1 MDHTHGFDLSN
12 SSPSQQ
18 LNTSSQSTPR
28 HPPSQFATNFRSQ
41 FSQQQFQSQFHPNL
55 NPNLNPNFIPFNPYG
70 FQPHF
75 NHLNIGGPY
84 EANWNLSPN
93 RGFGRGAAVE
103 GVQSSSPVESMPFFF
118 AAGSS
123 SPASPM
129 SAAPQTNADFSNQ
142 DWSDNSDAEEKKG
155 GRMNW
160 TEEENLK
167 LISSWLHHSKDS
179 IKGNSQRSENFWKNI
194 VAEFNSNVT
203 EDRRRKVP
211 QCKTHWTKT
220 NKLVAHFNGCWI
232 RMMRRRG
239 SGESNDQVMANAHAV
254 KDEQKW
260 AKRKENQVTATNKRL
275 KNTASGAYT
284 SSSNQESQEAT
295 SPSKEPQ
302 PEGHKQ
308 AKARLKGKEKRHS
321 SDMTLESLKTEK
333 MKLYHEAT
341 QVKAVAMAKAA
352 EATERKANV
361 DLLNKYLEMTAVD
374 TTGFSDVQ
382 LQRHEIAL
390 NFLQRKLSD
399 EK

>member
-1 MDHTHGFDLSN
+1 MDHMHGFNLSN

-18 LNTSSQSTPR
+18 PNTSSQSTPR
-28 HPPSQFATNFRSQ
+28 HPPSQFTTNFPSQ
-41 FSQQQFQSQFHPNL
+41 FSQQFQPQFP
-55 NPNLNPNFIPFNPYG
+55 PNFNPFNPYG
-70 FQPHF
+70 FQPPF
-75 NHLNIGGPY
+75 NHFNIGGPY
-84 EANWNLSPN
+84 EGSYNLSPN

-103 GVQSSSPVESMPFFF
+103 GVRSSSPVESMPFFF

-129 SAAPQTNADFSNQ
+129 SAAPRTNVDFSNQ

-179 IKGNSQRSENFWKNI
+179 IKGNSQRGENFWKNI

-203 EDRRRKVP
+203 
-211 QCKTHWTKT
+211 
-220 NKLVAHFNGCWI
+220 
-232 RMMRRRG
+232 
-239 SGESNDQVMANAHAV
+239 
-254 KDEQKW
+254 
-260 AKRKENQVTATNKRL
+260 
-275 KNTASGAYT
+275 
-284 SSSNQESQEAT
+284 
-295 SPSKEPQ
+295 
-302 PEGHKQ
+302 
-308 AKARLKGKEKRHS
+308 
-321 SDMTLESLKTEK
+321 
-333 MKLYHEAT
+333 
-341 QVKAVAMAKAA
+341 QVKAAAMAKAA
-352 EATERKANV
+352 EATERRANV

-374 TTGFSDVQ
+374 TTGFNDVQ

>member
-1 MDHTHGFDLSN
+1 
-12 SSPSQQ
+12 
-18 LNTSSQSTPR
+18 
-28 HPPSQFATNFRSQ
+28 
-41 FSQQQFQSQFHPNL
+41 
-55 NPNLNPNFIPFNPYG
+55 
-70 FQPHF
+70 
-75 NHLNIGGPY
+75 
-84 EANWNLSPN
+84 
-93 RGFGRGAAVE
+93 
-103 GVQSSSPVESMPFFF
+103 
-118 AAGSS
+118 
-123 SPASPM
+123 
-129 SAAPQTNADFSNQ
+129 
-142 DWSDNSDAEEKKG
+142 
-155 GRMNW
+155 
-160 TEEENLK
+160 
-167 LISSWLHHSKDS
+167 
-179 IKGNSQRSENFWKNI
+179 
-194 VAEFNSNVT
+194 
-203 EDRRRKVP
+203 
-211 QCKTHWTKT
+211 
-220 NKLVAHFNGCWI
+220 
-232 RMMRRRG
+232 MMRRRG
-239 SGESNDQVMANAHAV
+239 SGESDDQVMANAHAVYKQESEGNKPFTLDYWWRAV

-295 SPSKEPQ
+295 SPSKEPR

-341 QVKAVAMAKAA
+341 QVKAAAVAKAA